1 MNLKNAHRDDR
12 AFIEDRLFVVP
23 DAFKKHVLKEYF
35 KKLKTT
41 SRREAN
47 LWLID
52 TTERVEAV
60 NPRRLNNFNTDST
73 GDDLRSFA
81 KLQVDG
87 CKRTLSFYKGKPLKD
102 INDEIAQR
110 VRDNGLESSFIKE
123 EPTQSEMQSL
133 IKRSLN
139 PSWWMRHLRKRQE
152 LDIERVGRELNLVS
166 KKRQLYVTDENDKR
180 YQRREKE
187 QKQWLDNMFAE
198 NEEGDIFS
206 LQELKATSIS
216 NPENKRAEL
225 MVRSRGYEEISKKRG
240 DVGLFITMTCP
251 SKYHRAFGISGDENP
266 NYGGY
271 DVKAGQAYLQTVW
284 SRIRA
289 SLARDDIRVYGF
301 RVAEPH
307 HDGTPHWHI
316 LLFLSKDHIDTFKN
330 TLMFYCLEE
339 DGTEKGAL
347 ENRVKFIDIDPKKG
361 SATGYIAKY
370 IAKNINGADL
380 DVGVYGEDPLM
391 AARRVAS
398 WASVWGIRQFQQLG
412 GAPVTVWRE
421 VRRLEKEYKDNETL
435 EAVRLA
441 ADKSD
446 WEGYQNAMGGIN
458 IPRADRPVSLVYKP
472 DIDVTT
478 GEIKMNQYGEMR
490 AAGIFGIK
498 SQGETIRT
506 RTHEWRV
513 FPAN

>member
-12 AFIEDRLFVVP
+12 SFIEDRLFVVP
-23 DAFKKHVLKEYF
+23 DAFKKDVLKDYF

-52 TTERVEAV
+52 TTDRVEAV
-60 NPRRLNNFNTDST
+60 NNRRSNKFNINATVE
-73 GDDLRSFA
+73 DLKTYA

-87 CKRTLSFYKGKPLKD
+87 CKRTLSFYKDKPLKD
-102 INDEIAQR
+102 IYDEIAQR
-110 VRDNGLESSFIKE
+110 VLDNGLESSFIKE
-123 EPTQSEMQSL
+123 EPTQPEMQSL

-139 PSWWMRHLRKRQE
+139 PSWWMRHLRQRQE
-152 LDIERVGRELNLVS
+152 LDIERIGREYNLVNNN
-166 KKRQLYVTDENDKR
+166 RQRYVTDENLKR
-180 YQRREKE
+180 GQRREKE
-187 QKQWLDNMFAE
+187 QKQWLDNMLAE
-198 NEEGDIFS
+198 NEEGEIFT
-206 LQELKATSIS
+206 LGELKSTSVS
-216 NPENKRAEL
+216 NLVNRRAEL
-225 MVRSRGYEEISKKRG
+225 MVRIRGFEDASKKLG
-240 DVGLFITMTCP
+240 HVGLFITMTCP

-266 NYGGY
+266 NYAGY

-289 SLARDDIRVYGF
+289 SLAREDIRCYGF

-307 HDGTPHWHI
+307 HDGTPHWHM

-339 DGTEKGAL
+339 DGIEKGAL

-370 IAKNINGADL
+370 IAKNINGEDL
-380 DVGVYGEDPLM
+380 DVGLYGDDPLI
-391 AARRVAS
+391 AAKRVTV

-421 VRRLEKEYKDNETL
+421 VRRLKKEYKDNKTL

-458 IPRADRPVSLVYKP
+458 IPRADRPVSVVYKP

-498 SQGETIRT
+498 SQGETIKT
-506 RTHEWRV
+506 RTHDWRV